1 MSVDIVAIVPA
12 LDHPTWV
19 AWQAGQVTALTRA
32 HRPGTW
38 RFRQAE
44 QAIYNALDQAFNA
57 QLDQWHTW
65 VWDHALGGLITVDRR
80 TPDSYPYLGV
90 VPVDALTL
98 DAIAAAEHD
107 LLSAALTDAGD
118 RLQLAHAM
126 T

>member
-1 MSVDIVAIVPA
+1 MSVDIVAIVPT

-19 AWQAGQVTALTRA
+19 AWQAGQITALART

-38 RFRQAE
+38 QFRQAE
-44 QAIYNALDQAFNA
+44 QAIYTVLTRAFNDR
-57 QLDQWHTW
+57 LDQWHTW
-65 VWDHALGGLITVDRR
+65 EWDHALGGLITVDRR
-80 TPDSYPYLGV
+80 TPDSHPHLGT

-98 DAIAAAEHD
+98 DAIATAEHD
-107 LLSAALTDAGD
+107 LLAAALGDAGD